1 MTRSTLNHF
10 IVATSLLF
18 VASFA
23 ATASA
28 QYPGGF
34 GPSRVTV
41 PTLRPFPSVQPI
53 QLGVYAVES
62 CHGLSVAEVYCGSIG
77 ERVGLEP
84 GDLIVAIDGQPVRTI
99 HQMRVALSTPRP
111 CYHLAIRDIRTG
123 YVIEREI
130 RR

>member
-1 MTRSTLNHF
+1 MTRPSLNRLL
-10 IVATSLLF
+10 VAIALLF

-28 QYPGGF
+28 QFPGGF
-34 GPSRVTV
+34 GPSRVAV
-41 PTLRPFPSVQPI
+41 PAMRPFPSVPPMH
-53 QLGVYAVES
+53 LGVYAVES
-62 CHGLSVAEVYCGSIG
+62 CHGLSVVEVYCGSIG

-84 GDLIVAIDGQPVRTI
+84 GDLIVAIDGQPVRTL